1 MSKNVTILLVTLG
14 RFPPELQAE
23 GEDCFW
29 ISAQEGGSGVL
40 AAAKPQARHSEG
52 GREDALVLS
61 IIVNPEATWSWGS
74 ADGESPD
81 GVRGLSTKMSPKR
94 RSRVIGRLS
103 GV

>member
-1 MSKNVTILLVTLG
+1 MLL
-14 RFPPELQAE
+14 
-23 GEDCFW
+23 

-40 AAAKPQARHSEG
+40 GCSQASGQALG
-52 GREDALVLS
+52 GREEDALVLS
-61 IIVNPEATWSWGS
+61 IIRSPEATWSWGS

-103 GV
+103 GA